1 MAKIHGFLAIAACLL
16 AGAPAGAADTAP
28 DQCAAMNYLLA
39 QARTEFPEL
48 ARTKLNAG
56 RCTMAGRQF
65 KCEWG
70 FPGDRFDA
78 AKQQASVLIGCTAAN
93 KGATP
98 LEGRRG
104 EARFQ
109 LNPETSVSISGPQ
122 MDSGDW
128 KLTLRIS
135 STADWK

>member
-1 MAKIHGFLAIAACLL
+1 MGKTGSLVIVACLL

-28 DQCAAMNYLLA
+28 DRCAAMNYLLA
-39 QARTEFPEL
+39 QARTEFPKL

-56 RCTMAGRQF
+56 RCTMARQQF

-78 AKQQASVLIGCTAAN
+78 ANQQASALIECTASQ
-93 KGATP
+93 KGVTP
-98 LEGRRG
+98 LESRRD

-109 LNPETSVSISGPQ
+109 LNPETSVSIRGPE

-128 KLTLRIS
+128 KLTLRIQ
-135 STADWK
+135 STADWN